1 MGFELRL
8 PDHRALSTHEE
19 TVLGFSGAGGT
30 GGGPWKLS
38 PGAPVKGEDKRSET
52 RSVQKEGVGGRGEIL
67 QRDTHSLALLFSVG
81 EGPGGMGPESKGGDL
96 CDRVNGADSRV
107 GKLS

>member
-8 PDHRALSTHEE
+8 PDHRALSAHEE

-52 RSVQKEGVGGRGEIL
+52 RSVGVTGGGGGQRRNPAEGHPQFGSAGQCRGGTRRNG
-67 QRDTHSLALLFSVG
+67 T
-81 EGPGGMGPESKGGDL
+81 
-96 CDRVNGADSRV
+96 RV
-107 GKLS
+107 